1 MTTFQPAQLQGD
13 QRLLFLGKTGSGKS
27 VLSRYLLKLARRK
40 GWRIV
45 IIDPKKDWQK
55 YLGKY
60 LPYASK
66 GLGTVDS
73 PRLVSEFNPKF
84 AVQIFQPYK
93 WNTNCAKFFQAIIAC
108 KNTIIYIDE
117 ITQLASATVIPDE
130 IKLIWTQ
137 GRSLKIGAWCATQ
150 RPKGVPI
157 IIKDQAEVWFLFRVN
172 NRDDRKVV
180 EGYMP
185 VEDMPEVVDRAL
197 PKYWLYYWEDSMPR
211 PILVRPLKL
220 KEAA

>member
-1 MTTFQPAQLQGD
+1 MIFQPNALSGD
-13 QRLLFLGKTGSGKS
+13 LRLFYLGKTGSGKS
-27 VLSRYLLKLARRK
+27 VVSRYMLKLARRK

-45 IIDPKKDWQK
+45 IVDPKKDWMK
-55 YLGKY
+55 YLGKVY
-60 LPYASK
+60 QYAEK

-73 PRLVSEFNPKF
+73 PRLVNEFNPKF
-84 AVQIFQPYK
+84 AVQIFQPFK
-93 WNTNCAKFFQAIIAC
+93 WDANCARFFQDIIKC
-108 KNTIIYIDE
+108 GNTIIYIDE
-117 ITQLASATVIPDE
+117 ITQLASATVVPDE
-130 IKLIWTQ
+130 IKLVWTQ
-137 GRSLKIGAWCATQ
+137 GRSLNIGAWCATQ

-180 EGYMP
+180 VGYMP
-185 VEDMPEVVDRAL
+185 TEEMPEIVDRPL
-197 PKYWLYYWEDSMPR
+197 PKYWFYYWEDSMAK